1 MRRVASLACALLVGP
16 VGWGAE
22 PKREPMRVRAMTFNI
37 RHSKARDRLFHW
49 RDRRGLVAEVFRR
62 HRPDFVGVQEALPP
76 QLADLLEALPG
87 YRHVGRSR
95 DADATGGE
103 AVPVFYRHER
113 WTVKASGT
121 FWLSDTPEQP
131 GSRGWGNPV
140 PRIVTW
146 GRFVEKATG
155 RDVHVLNT
163 HFCNRSQQAR
173 EKSAALLARRILAL
187 RQEGT
192 TRVLITGDFNSG
204 EASDPI
210 LYLKGQPQGA
220 PVRLVDTFRV
230 LHPRATGVGT
240 CHAWSGLSVGPK
252 IDYVF
257 ALPDAKVLD
266 ARVLFDA
273 RKDLL
278 PSDHFPVLADVAF
291 SGNRKETRDE
301 AKSR

>member
-121 FWLSDTPEQP
+121 FWLSEGENTIEMMHYCPVYRD
-131 GSRGWGNPV
+131 GSCSSLHNSDDSGSTCDSSDYNS
-140 PRIVTW
+140 
-146 GRFVEKATG
+146 A
-155 RDVHVLNT
+155 
-163 HFCNRSQQAR
+163 HFD
-173 EKSAALLARRILAL
+173 
-187 RQEGT
+187 G
-192 TRVLITGDFNSG
+192 
-204 EASDPI
+204 
-210 LYLKGQPQGA
+210 
-220 PVRLVDTFRV
+220 
-230 LHPRATGVGT
+230 
-240 CHAWSGLSVGPK
+240 SGLCLV
-252 IDYVF
+252 
-257 ALPDAKVLD
+257 A
-266 ARVLFDA
+266 
-273 RKDLL
+273 
-278 PSDHFPVLADVAF
+278 AD
-291 SGNRKETRDE
+291 
-301 AKSR
+301 